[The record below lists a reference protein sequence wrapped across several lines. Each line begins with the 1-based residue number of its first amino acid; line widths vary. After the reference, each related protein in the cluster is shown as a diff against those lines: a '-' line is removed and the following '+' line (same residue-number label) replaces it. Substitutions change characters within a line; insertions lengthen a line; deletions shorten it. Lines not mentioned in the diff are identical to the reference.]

1 MELNKIFLKY
11 RKPEQIIYFG
21 DRTVD
26 LFRINKC
33 KAKKISSI
41 ERENNKLTFPR
52 ELKRDLINTGTGI
65 VLNSD
70 NFVFNM
76 LNFDKIPFWRK
87 QKEELVSWRI
97 EKIFPENIHNYVHE
111 YFQFN
116 KNTILSVLVR
126 KDLVSSLEQEVRS
139 FGADVIY
146 SGNSTIEII
155 NSLISS
161 KERPDFFIESD
172 GRLILVVFFKDGIPV
187 YIRKMRAG
195 RGSDAGDEIS
205 RTVDYVEKNYGFR
218 PISCSVFAT
227 DNGKELIDNSVKDL
241 GLKLID
247 QDRSGMRFIPGV
259 K

>member
-1 MELNKIFLKY
+1 MELNKIFLRY
-11 RKPEQIIYFG
+11 RKPDQIIYFG

-26 LFRINKC
+26 LFRINKG
-33 KAKKISSI
+33 KANKISSI
-41 ERENNKLTFPR
+41 ERENNKLTFPQ
-52 ELKRDLINTGTGI
+52 ELKRGLINTGTGI

-70 NFVFNM
+70 HFVFNM
-76 LNFDKIPFWRK
+76 LNFDKIPFRRK
-87 QKEELVSWRI
+87 QKEELVSWRV
-97 EKIFPENIHNYVHE
+97 EKIFPENIHNYIHE

-139 FGADVIY
+139 IGVDLIY

-155 NSLISS
+155 NSLISI
-161 KERPDFFIESD
+161 KERPDFFIEAD
-172 GRLILVVFFKDGIPV
+172 GRIMLGVFFKDGIPI

-195 RGSDAGDEIS
+195 RGSDTGDEIN

-218 PISCSVFAT
+218 PMSCSVFAT
-227 DNGKELIDNSVKDL
+227 DDGNELVGNSVKDL
-241 GLKLID
+241 GLRLIG
-247 QDRSGMRFIPGV
+247 QDRSSMRFIPGV